1 MSYWRAMLNKI
12 FGVLAVAVF
21 SFEVTDLK
29 LFDQILVWK
38 ETSKIF
44 PSKVSHGS
52 HGSDQH
58 QHLNHTIINLIENV
72 IWINLG
78 IEMVKDILVWLI

>member
-52 HGSDQH
+52 HG
-58 QHLNHTIINLIENV
+58 V
-72 IWINLG
+72 
-78 IEMVKDILVWLI
+78 